1 MGTVLQTTTAD
12 PAAGTQ
18 STLAESAL
26 TLDTTKPMRALLLEN
41 IHPDATARL
50 TKASYEVEARAEAL
64 SEDELIEAVRGVNL
78 LGIRSRTHV
87 TDRVLAAAPDLVAV
101 GAFCIGVNQID
112 IAAAARRGVAAFNAP
127 FSNTRSVVE
136 LVLAEI
142 ISLARR
148 LPEKNMKMHAGVWDK
163 SASGSHEVRG
173 RRLGIVGY
181 GNIGAARRLAGRLQ
195 AGIVTDESHGVT
207 LARALRPVLDATNL
221 IPPAPKP
228 AHPRARG
235 TEPPMT
241 LALAQMHRATA
252 HTGSWSALSAPRRSP
267 LTGHPAFRPCT
278 PCPTAHISIQIFTE
292 FTSGASLR
300 NAVQP
305 RLTCNHGLIC
315 DRGSNGLL
323 DLLPEVS
330 RSPEERLSATASAQC
345 PTAWGA

>member
-1 MGTVLQTTTAD
+1 MSPGPTGPGPARSDDQGAGAPRNRRVVWKFGGTSVAD
-12 PAAGTQ
+12 ADRLGAV
-18 STLAESAL
+18 
-26 TLDTTKPMRALLLEN
+26 
-41 IHPDATARL
+41 AR
-50 TKASYEVEARAEAL
+50 R
-64 SEDELIEAVRGVNL
+64 
-78 LGIRSRTHV
+78 
-87 TDRVLAAAPDLVAV
+87 LV
-101 GAFCIGVNQID
+101 
-112 IAAAARRGVAAFNAP
+112 AARRQGLQVVAVLSAMGG
-127 FSNTRSVVE
+127 TTDE
-136 LVLAEI
+136 LVQMAYGLAAEPQPRELDALLSTGEVVSC
-142 ISLARR
+142 SLAA
-148 LPEKNMKMHAGVWDK
+148 MAV
-163 SASGSHEVRG
+163 HE
-173 RRLGIVGY
+173 LGERAVS
-181 GNIGAARRLAGRLQ
+181 LAGSQ

-207 LARALRPVLDATNL
+207 LARALRPALDATNL